1 MIIAIDGTLAS
12 GKGTIARRLAEI
24 YDLPHLDTGLLYRAV
39 GWQAINNVIA
49 LDDTA
54 RLATA
59 ANKID
64 TKILELPELRSAE
77 TAEAASK
84 VAAIPAVRDALFQL
98 QRRFAQ
104 QPGGAILD
112 GRDIGSVICPDA
124 DIKLWID
131 AEIGVRAKRRLLEFA
146 GQGHEID
153 LPTMIA
159 QLEHRDHRDRTRSQA
174 PMVKA
179 ADAILIDTSSL
190 SIDAAVDKARS
201 IIATKLAAKPEA

>member
-159 QLEHRDHRDRTRSQA
+159 QLEHRDNRDRTRSQA

-190 SIDAAVDKARS
+190 SIDAAVDKAHS

>member
-12 GKGTIARRLAEI
+12 GKGTIARRLADI
-24 YDLPHLDTGLLYRAV
+24 YGLPHLDTGLLYRAV
-39 GWQAINNVIA
+39 GMQALDQDIA
-49 LDDTA
+49 LDNATK
-54 RLATA
+54 LAA
-59 ANKID
+59 AAGTIKAETLNR
-64 TKILELPELRSAE
+64 PELRSPQA
-77 TAEAASK
+77 AEAASK
-84 VAAIPAVRDALFQL
+84 VAVIPAVRDALFQL
-98 QRRFAQ
+98 QRSFAQ

-131 AEIGVRAKRRLLEFA
+131 AAIEVRARRRMLDFA
-146 GQGHEID
+146 DQGNSVG

-159 QLEHRDHRDRTRSQA
+159 GLEDRDKRDRNRSQA

-201 IIATKLAAKPEA
+201 IIERKFPAKP

>member
-12 GKGTIARRLAEI
+12 GKGTIARRLADI
-24 YDLPHLDTGLLYRAV
+24 YGLPHLDTGLLYRAV
-39 GWQAINNVIA
+39 GMQALDQNIA
-49 LDDTA
+49 LDNATK
-54 RLATA
+54 LAA
-59 ANKID
+59 AAGTIKAETLD
-64 TKILELPELRSAE
+64 RPELRSPQA
-77 TAEAASK
+77 AEAASK
-84 VAAIPAVRDALFQL
+84 VAVIPAVRDALFQL
-98 QRRFAQ
+98 QRSFAQ
-104 QPGGAILD
+104 QPDGAILD

-131 AEIGVRAKRRLLEFA
+131 AAIEVRARRRMLDFA
-146 GQGHEID
+146 DQGNSVD

-159 QLEHRDHRDRTRSQA
+159 GLEDRDKRDRNRSQA

-201 IIATKLAAKPEA
+201 IIERKFPAKP

>member
-159 QLEHRDHRDRTRSQA
+159 QLEHRDNRDRTRSQA

>member
-12 GKGTIARRLAEI
+12 GKGTIARRLADI
-24 YDLPHLDTGLLYRAV
+24 YGLPHLDTGLLYRAV
-39 GWQAINNVIA
+39 GMQALDQDIA
-49 LDDTA
+49 LDNATK
-54 RLATA
+54 LAA
-59 ANKID
+59 AAGTIKAETLD
-64 TKILELPELRSAE
+64 RPELRSPQA
-77 TAEAASK
+77 AEAASK
-84 VAAIPAVRDALFQL
+84 VAVIPAVRDALFQL
-98 QRRFAQ
+98 QRSFAQ

-131 AEIGVRAKRRLLEFA
+131 AAIEVRARRRMLDFA
-146 GQGHEID
+146 DQGNSVD

-159 QLEHRDHRDRTRSQA
+159 GLEDRDKRDRNRSQA

-201 IIATKLAAKPEA
+201 IIERQFPAKP

>member
-12 GKGTIARRLAEI
+12 GKGTIARRLADI
-24 YDLPHLDTGLLYRAV
+24 YGLPHLDTGLLYRAV
-39 GWQAINNVIA
+39 GMQALDQDIA
-49 LDDTA
+49 LDNATK
-54 RLATA
+54 LAA
-59 ANKID
+59 AAGTIKAETLD
-64 TKILELPELRSAE
+64 RPELRSPQA
-77 TAEAASK
+77 AEAASK
-84 VAAIPAVRDALFQL
+84 VAVIPAVRDALFQL
-98 QRRFAQ
+98 QRSFAQ

-131 AEIGVRAKRRLLEFA
+131 AAIEVRARRRMLDFA
-146 GQGHEID
+146 DQGNSVD

-159 QLEHRDHRDRTRSQA
+159 GLEDRDKRDRNRSQA

-201 IIATKLAAKPEA
+201 IIERKFPAKP

>member
-84 VAAIPAVRDALFQL
+84 VAAIPAVRDALSQL

-159 QLEHRDHRDRTRSQA
+159 QLEHRDNRDRTRSQA

>member
-12 GKGTIARRLAEI
+12 GKGTIARRLADI
-24 YDLPHLDTGLLYRAV
+24 YGLPHLDTGLLYRAV
-39 GWQAINNVIA
+39 GMQALDQDIA
-49 LDDTA
+49 LDNATK
-54 RLATA
+54 LAA
-59 ANKID
+59 AAGTIKAETLNR
-64 TKILELPELRSAE
+64 PELRSPQA
-77 TAEAASK
+77 AEAASK
-84 VAAIPAVRDALFQL
+84 VAVIPAVRDALFQL
-98 QRRFAQ
+98 QRSFAQ

-131 AEIGVRAKRRLLEFA
+131 AAIEVRARRRMLDFA
-146 GQGHEID
+146 DQGNSVG

-159 QLEHRDHRDRTRSQA
+159 GLEDRDKRDRNRSQA

>member
-12 GKGTIARRLAEI
+12 GKGTIARRLADI
-24 YDLPHLDTGLLYRAV
+24 YGLPHLDTGLLYRAV
-39 GWQAINNVIA
+39 GMQALDQDIA
-49 LDDTA
+49 LDNATK
-54 RLATA
+54 LAA
-59 ANKID
+59 AAGTIKAETLD
-64 TKILELPELRSAE
+64 RPELRSPQAAE
-77 TAEAASK
+77 VASK
-84 VAAIPAVRDALFQL
+84 VAVIPAVRDALFQL
-98 QRRFAQ
+98 QRSFAQ

-131 AEIGVRAKRRLLEFA
+131 AAIEVRARRRMLDFA
-146 GQGHEID
+146 DQGNSVD

-159 QLEHRDHRDRTRSQA
+159 GLEDRDKRDRNRSQA

-201 IIATKLAAKPEA
+201 IVERKFPAKP

>member
-12 GKGTIARRLAEI
+12 GKGTIARRLADI
-24 YDLPHLDTGLLYRAV
+24 YGLPHLDTGLLYRAV
-39 GWQAINNVIA
+39 GMQALDQDIA
-49 LDDTA
+49 LDNATK
-54 RLATA
+54 LAA
-59 ANKID
+59 AAGTIKAETLD
-64 TKILELPELRSAE
+64 RPELRSPQA
-77 TAEAASK
+77 AEAASK
-84 VAAIPAVRDALFQL
+84 VAVIPAVRDALFQL
-98 QRRFAQ
+98 QRSFAQ

-131 AEIGVRAKRRLLEFA
+131 AAIEVRARRRMLDFA
-146 GQGHEID
+146 GQGNSVD

-159 QLEHRDHRDRTRSQA
+159 GLEDRDKRDRNRSQA

-201 IIATKLAAKPEA
+201 IIERKFPAKP